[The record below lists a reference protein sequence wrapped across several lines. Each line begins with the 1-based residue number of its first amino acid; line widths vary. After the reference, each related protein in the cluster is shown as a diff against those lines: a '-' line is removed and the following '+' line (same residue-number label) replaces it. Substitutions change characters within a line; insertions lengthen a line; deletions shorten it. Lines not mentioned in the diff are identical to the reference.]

1 MRDMG
6 VGHYR
11 FSIAWSRIFPNG
23 RGTVSDEGVA
33 FYNRL
38 IDE

>member
-1 MRDMG
+1 MG
-6 VGHYR
+6 VGYYR
-11 FSIAWSRIFPNG
+11 FSIAWSRVMPNG
-23 RGTVSDEGVA
+23 KGQVNEAGLA